1 MNKTDRYLEY
11 LDFILE
17 FWKIYRYSP
26 SIRDIMEHFHTSTS
40 VVHYHLSRLE
50 VDGLIMPRGGS
61 ERISRNIVPMQIV
74 EVLDEYF
81 SRS

>member
-1 MNKTDRYLEY
+1 
-11 LDFILE
+11 
-17 FWKIYRYSP
+17 
-26 SIRDIMEHFHTSTS
+26 MEHFHTSTS
-40 VVHYHLSRLE
+40 VVYYHLSRLE
-50 VDGLIMPRGGS
+50 GDGLIMPRGGS